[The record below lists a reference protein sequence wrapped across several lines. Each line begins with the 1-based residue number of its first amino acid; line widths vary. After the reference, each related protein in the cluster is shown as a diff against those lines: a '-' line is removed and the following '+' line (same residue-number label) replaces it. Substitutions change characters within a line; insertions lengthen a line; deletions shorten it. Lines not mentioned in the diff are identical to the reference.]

1 MKSKSSFK
9 TGEKIL
15 FAIVAA
21 IMVFAVITF
30 VALEY
35 IRSHK
40 SSPMYPATT
49 FFDFSPEGL
58 KGSETF
64 RRERCTTCHRA
75 MRNGTNQGIDLDG
88 IGSRQSYDQLYA
100 FLRQPEKHYEKRTV
114 DHGFGKEAGYVAN
127 LPDEE
132 LKAMARFLSE
142 LKARQGSAD
151 APMPPEHSSFID
163 EMVKVWAPDS
173 WKAERHDVR
182 QDTK

>member
-1 MKSKSSFK
+1 MKAKSSLK

-15 FAIVAA
+15 FGIVGI
-21 IMVFAVITF
+21 IMVFAVLTF
-30 VALEY
+30 VALEF

-49 FFDFSPEGL
+49 FYDFTPEGL

-88 IGSRQSYDQLYA
+88 IGSRQTYDQINA

-127 LPDEE
+127 LPDDE
-132 LKAMARFLSE
+132 LKSIARFLSE

-151 APMPPEHSSFID
+151 APMPPERSGFID

-173 WKAERHDVR
+173 WKSDHHDVR

>member
-1 MKSKSSFK
+1 MTSKNPLK

-21 IMVFAVITF
+21 IMVFAGVTF

-40 SSPMYPATT
+40 NTQMYPTTT

-100 FLRQPEKHYEKRTV
+100 FLRHPEKNYEKRTV
-114 DHGFGKEAGYVAN
+114 DHGFGKEAGYVAA

-151 APMPPEHSSFID
+151 APMPPERSGFID
-163 EMVKVWAPDS
+163 EMVKLWAPSD

-182 QDTK
+182 KDTQ